1 MGTGKVVKAAILGLG
16 GGVWAASQGYSVR
29 AIYISYCPSYPSIPL
44 SQLLLDEQK
53 AILAAFADPAKAQAN
68 GIRLSGHKFIA
79 FRVDP
84 DRSIYL
90 KKGVWFKLI

>member
-1 MGTGKVVKAAILGLG
+1 VGTGKVVKAAILGLG

-44 SQLLLDEQK
+44 SQLSLDEQK
-53 AILAAFADPAKAQAN
+53 AILTAYAEREETQKN
-68 GIRLSGHKFIA
+68 GIRLSGHKFFA
-79 FRVDP
+79 LRVD

-90 KKGVWFKLI
+90 KKGVWLKLI